1 MINSRAKKT
10 RDSSPPNAPITI
22 QVLLRLRFENKD
34 PYFNNQVSMYNDI
47 FNPIG
52 AEGILC
58 PRLYQTAVSLYGS
71 PTVRKGNEVQN
82 FP

>member
-1 MINSRAKKT
+1 M
-10 RDSSPPNAPITI
+10 
-22 QVLLRLRFENKD
+22 LLRLRFENKD

-58 PRLYQTAVSLYGS
+58 PRLYQTAVSLNGS
-71 PTVRKGNEVQN
+71 PTVKKGNDVQN
-82 FP
+82 FPYSL